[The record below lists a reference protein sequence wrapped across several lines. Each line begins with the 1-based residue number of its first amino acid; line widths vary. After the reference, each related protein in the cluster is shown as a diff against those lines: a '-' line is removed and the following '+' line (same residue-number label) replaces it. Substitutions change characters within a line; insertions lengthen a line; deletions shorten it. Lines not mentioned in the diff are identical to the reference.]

1 MKPKNLR
8 RQPFSGVKV
17 IEENY
22 DETTNLTTTRTLY
35 RGGAAKTE
43 KEKINS
49 RQRQDGLELVPA
61 RQRKRLGSVAQNRKK
76 PRKRQTF

>member
-43 KEKINS
+43 KAKKLAAKTG
-49 RQRQDGLELVPA
+49 QAGA
-61 RQRKRLGSVAQNRKK
+61 RSSAAKKTSRKRSAKPKK